1 MFEKFY
7 NPLGKGMTR
16 EQKLSALRARAE
28 VLAEEADQVE
38 AEYNQVMAEVDP
50 YVEQSDPT
58 GWKIGAWLKEILNSP
73 HQSMDKYPFTKV
85 NGELHVRYD
94 QIDVARDPGYFKI
107 TFRLAGKEIS
117 TLRIA
122 ADGSGYPET
131 LSLTGLTASQGITIQ
146 P

>member
-16 EQKLSALRARAE
+16 EQKLSALRARSE
-28 VLAEEADQVE
+28 VLAEEADQLE
-38 AEYNQVMAEVDP
+38 AEYNQVMNEVDP

-58 GWKIGAWLKEILNSP
+58 GWKIGAWLKEMLIARGMST
-73 HQSMDKYPFTKV
+73 DKYPFTKV
-85 NGELHVRYD
+85 NGEVHVKYD
-94 QIDVARDPGYFKI
+94 QIDVAREPGYFKI

-122 ADGSGYPET
+122 AGGSEYPET